1 MSKLIELFRTIKFN
15 IINEVFSD
23 QNIMSFNHIYMME
36 DKRLS
41 ELDSLINQQQQELKQ
56 YESLGKNEIR
66 ELAIEYRKLCNLIEC
81 KKDNK

>member
-56 YESLGKNEIR
+56 YENLGKNEIR